1 MCRLFGMSAGA
12 RRARATFWLL
22 GAPDSLAVQS
32 HREPDGTGL
41 GWFDEQG
48 RPHLEKQPIAAY
60 DDAEFGREARA
71 VSSSTFVAHVRFAST
86 GSLEL
91 RNTHPFEQQGRLFA
105 HNGVIESL
113 PALEARLGE
122 ALSLVQGETD
132 SERFFALITSEIAA
146 HGGDVGA
153 GIAAA
158 CEWVAANLPLLA
170 INLVLA
176 TAQGLWAL
184 RYPQTHE
191 LHILEREPGVALEH
205 SSTLGSRVHSEHG
218 ADRPLVVIASEPMD
232 EDPRW
237 RELHS
242 GELVHVDHALGIST
256 RRILDG
262 PPAHLLTLADLA
274 PRARASQQAEPQGS
288 AKPGGSPTQGLPGA
302 E

>member
-1 MCRLFGMSAGA
+1 MSAGA
-12 RRARATFWLL
+12 TRARATFWLL
-22 GAPDSLAVQS
+22 GAPDSLTAQS

-41 GWFDEQG
+41 GWFDEHG
-48 RPHLEKQPIAAY
+48 KPHVEKQPVAAY
-60 DDAEFGREARA
+60 GDAEFGREARTI
-71 VSSSTFVAHVRFAST
+71 SSSTFVAHIRFAST

-91 RNTHPFEQQGRLFA
+91 LNTHPFEQEGRLFA
-105 HNGVIESL
+105 HNGVIEGL
-113 PALEARLGE
+113 PALEAHLGE
-122 ALSLVQGETD
+122 ALSLVRGETD

-176 TAQGLWAL
+176 TEQGLWAL

-191 LHILEREPGVALEH
+191 LHILQRAPGAALEH
-205 SSTLGSRVHSEHG
+205 ASSIGSRVHSAHG

-232 EDPRW
+232 EDPGW
-237 RELHS
+237 RELEP
-242 GELVHVDHALGIST
+242 GELVHVDHALRVGSW
-256 RRILDG
+256 RILDG

-274 PRARASQQAEPQGS
+274 PGARASQQA
-288 AKPGGSPTQGLPGA
+288 GA
-302 E
+302 SLTEGPSGDP